1 MDLHSTWR
9 WKARVATRRWHHLSM
24 MALFSLA
31 LLPAMARA
39 EPLPFG
45 ITVFGGAAAAGG
57 LYTASSTQGDFLWIS
72 PDGDQ
77 IGGERLK
84 TSLDENIFFGV
95 RLGSGIS
102 EQFSWNVSLAHTQMN
117 VSADVLTVAR
127 NSDSYNWDTAN
138 GTFYEAALV
147 WDWTKQ
153 KNTPYFLA
161 GIGAARVHFK
171 ERKDTGGNLEQ
182 NGVSYVFGG
191 GYRWDVLCFEARD
204 HLVPTDFS
212 AEGERLQAESFDG
225 KSLLQFW
232 EISVG
237 FVMNF

>member
-1 MDLHSTWR
+1 
-9 WKARVATRRWHHLSM
+9 
-24 MALFSLA
+24 MALPWLA
-31 LLPAMARA
+31 VLPAMARA
-39 EPLPFG
+39 EPQPFG
-45 ITVFGGAAAAGG
+45 ITLFGGAAAAGG
-57 LYTASSTQGDFLWIS
+57 LYTASSTQGDFLWVS
-72 PDGDQ
+72 PEGKQ

-84 TSLDENIFFGV
+84 TSLDENFFLGLRV
-95 RLGSGIS
+95 GSGIS
-102 EQFSWNVSLAHTQMN
+102 DQFSWNVSLAHTQMN

-127 NSDSYNWDTAN
+127 NSDSYNWDTAHA
-138 GTFYEAALV
+138 TFYEAALM

-153 KNTPYFLA
+153 KNAPYFLA

-171 ERKDTGGNLEQ
+171 ERTDTGGNLEQ
-182 NGVSYVFGG
+182 NGVCYVLGG
-191 GYRWDVLCFEARD
+191 GYRWDIVRFEARD

-237 FVMNF
+237 IFMNF